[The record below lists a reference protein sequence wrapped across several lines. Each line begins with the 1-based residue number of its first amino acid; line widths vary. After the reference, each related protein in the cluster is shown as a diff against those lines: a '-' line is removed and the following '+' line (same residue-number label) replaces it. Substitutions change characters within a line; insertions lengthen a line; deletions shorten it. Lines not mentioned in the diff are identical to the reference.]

1 VRGGDFERASLCNA
15 KCFFLVSGVYC
26 FVALIALQTRE
37 AKRNPELSFLRG
49 DGMTLQA
56 RFNAL
61 AALLSFGFV
70 IAVVLGMI

>member
-1 VRGGDFERASLCNA
+1 VRGGDFERASLCIA

-26 FVALIALQTRE
+26 CVALIALQTRE

-70 IAVVLGMI
+70 IAVVLGVI